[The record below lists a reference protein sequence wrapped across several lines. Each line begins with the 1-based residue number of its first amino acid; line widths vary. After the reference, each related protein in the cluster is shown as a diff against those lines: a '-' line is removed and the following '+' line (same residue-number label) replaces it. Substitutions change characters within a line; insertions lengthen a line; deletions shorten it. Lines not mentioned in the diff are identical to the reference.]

1 MQTKKLLIIALFFV
15 VALLIIRNNT
25 FNNKQKDANQSNLFA
40 SNKIDNQASLEHKNY
55 HTITSNIKR
64 GETLFDIFKKNNL
77 NVIELFELKKASAD
91 IHKLKYVYPGRP
103 YKIIIDD
110 KSQINKFTYWIDND
124 NILNITRTDSGFCAS
139 KKKVEYEK
147 KIMHVG
153 GVIKDNLIESMGE
166 ENDSLLL
173 ALQLFDI
180 FAWDIDF
187 STDLRKGDIF
197 KIVVESCYLNNEFKK
212 YGNILAAEFINNGQ
226 PYHAFR
232 FEHNGEVD
240 YYDDEG
246 KSLRRSFLK
255 APLSF
260 RRISSRFSK
269 RRFHPILKIY
279 RPHLGVDYAAPTGTP
294 VSAVG
299 DGTITFAGY
308 KGQNGKLVI
317 IRHPNSFR
325 TYYGHL
331 SKIKKGIRRGV
342 KVKQGQVI
350 GYVGATGL
358 ATGPHL
364 DYRIKKHNR
373 FVNPLT
379 LKLPRGKSIP
389 KTAMSDF
396 NIFKD
401 KMDVQLASITPPT
414 FKLAEQRK
422 DNKKI

>member
-1 MQTKKLLIIALFFV
+1 MQTKKLLIIALFLV
-15 VALLIIRNNT
+15 IALLIIKNNT
-25 FNNKQKDANQSNLFA
+25 SFNKQKEAPQSNLST
-40 SNKIDNQASLEHKNY
+40 SNQRGDQEAPEHKRY
-55 HTITSNIKR
+55 REITGNIKK
-64 GETLFDIFKKNNL
+64 GETFFDIFKKYKL
-77 NVIELFELKKASAD
+77 DFVELFELKEASAN
-91 IHKLKYVYPGRP
+91 IHKLHDVYPGQP
-103 YKIIIDD
+103 FKIIIDD
-110 KSQINKFTYWIDND
+110 DSRINEFIYWIDDD
-124 NILNITRTDSGFCAS
+124 NILNITRTESGFCAL
-139 KKKVEYEK
+139 KKNIEYEK
-147 KIMHVG
+147 KILHIG
-153 GVIKDNLIESMGE
+153 GIIQDNLIESMGE
-166 ENDSLLL
+166 KNETLIL
-173 ALQLFDI
+173 ALQLSDI

-197 KIVVESCYLNNEFKK
+197 KIIVESCYLNNKFKK

-226 PYHAFR
+226 TYHAFR

-240 YYDDEG
+240 YYDDDG
-246 KSLRRSFLK
+246 KSLRRAFLK

-269 RRFHPILKIY
+269 RRFHPILRIF

-299 DGTITFAGY
+299 DGTIVFSGY
-308 KGQNGKLVI
+308 KGQNGNHII

-331 SKIKKGIRRGV
+331 SKIKRGIRRGV

-364 DYRIKKHNR
+364 DYRIKKNNR

-379 LKLPRGKSIP
+379 LKLPRGGSVP

-396 NIFKD
+396 KIFKD

-414 FKLAEQRK
+414 FALADKKKEN
-422 DNKKI
+422 NKI